1 MYGSNGPVI
10 DFTIGSA
17 MMGDEVGVAADGETV
32 SIEISGNYFLP
43 LSRVL
48 LIMNGETVYERNIN
62 ANSFAESVDVF
73 VKPGDFIRM
82 EVDGTETETRKLDGS
97 SFDT

>member
-1 MYGSNGPVI
+1 M
-10 DFTIGSA
+10 
-17 MMGDEVGVAADGETV
+17 
-32 SIEISGNYFLP
+32 P

-48 LIMNGETVYERNIN
+48 LIMNGETVYEKNIN

-82 EVDGTETETRKLDGS
+82 EVDGTETETRKEVNRVYKRG
-97 SFDT
+97 